1 MKEKGGK
8 AVLLGEVISRAK
20 NRFPDKTALI
30 FKDRRWTYR
39 ELDEQI
45 NQVANGLK
53 KLGIQKGDRVGLL
66 MLNSPYFVIG
76 YFAVVRL
83 GAIVVP
89 INVAFKGEEVKYL
102 MNDSQASAMIVAP
115 VFLPLVK
122 QIRKE
127 LHTVKDIIVVD
138 TDIPVDEN
146 DIVSLKAFLAGE
158 PDFVSVPAVPLSE
171 EDVVVFLYTSGTTGH
186 PKGAMLSHRNL
197 YSNAAATAEATCTTG
212 RDNTLCVLPMF
223 HSFAWTVCVLVPLV
237 TGGTI
242 TIVDSFVPQTVLQ
255 TIIREKTTVLAFV
268 PTMYAVLLQ
277 VPQVSPADFEHVR
290 LSYSGGAALPVEVL
304 QKFREK
310 YGINILEGYA
320 GYPSVR
326 LLLH

>member
-1 MKEKGGK
+1 M
-8 AVLLGEVISRAK
+8 LLGEVISRAK

-127 LHTVKDIIVVD
+127 LKNGWLHTGDVAYMDEEGYLFIVDRKKDLIIVGGLNVYPREIEEVIYTHPKVAEAAVVGVADALRGETVKAFIALKEGETATEREIIKYCQ
-138 TDIPVDEN
+138 E
-146 DIVSLKAFLAGE
+146 KLANYK
-158 PDFVSVPAVPLSE
+158 L
-171 EDVVVFLYTSGTTGH
+171 
-186 PKGAMLSHRNL
+186 PKEVQFM
-197 YSNAAATAEATCTTG
+197 
-212 RDNTLCVLPMF
+212 D
-223 HSFAWTVCVLVPLV
+223 
-237 TGGTI
+237 
-242 TIVDSFVPQTVLQ
+242 
-255 TIIREKTTVLAFV
+255 
-268 PTMYAVLLQ
+268 
-277 VPQVSPADFEHVR
+277 
-290 LSYSGGAALPVEVL
+290 ALP
-304 QKFREK
+304 KTSTGK
-310 YGINILEGYA
+310 ILKRALKE
-320 GYPSVR
+320 
-326 LLLH
+326 